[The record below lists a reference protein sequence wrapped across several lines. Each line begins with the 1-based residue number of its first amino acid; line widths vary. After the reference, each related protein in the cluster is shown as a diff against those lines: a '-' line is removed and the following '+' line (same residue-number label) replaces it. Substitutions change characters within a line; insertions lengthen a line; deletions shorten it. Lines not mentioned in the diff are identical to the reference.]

1 MLSVSN
7 ISKSYGA
14 RVLFDDVSFSIVK
27 GDRAALVGANG
38 VGKSTLFDIILGL
51 EESDSGT
58 ISVNRGTRLGF
69 LPQEAGEADDRT
81 VMEIAVGV
89 TLEHSKLRRVLS
101 E

>member
-51 EESDSGT
+51 E
-58 ISVNRGTRLGF
+58 
-69 LPQEAGEADDRT
+69 
-81 VMEIAVGV
+81 
-89 TLEHSKLRRVLS
+89 
-101 E
+101 